1 MFIYHKLEVIAKQ
14 LDTAMMYRW
23 LISAW
28 PYASHFASPTTTTIM
43 RVASWLQV
51 VLTNDS
57 SWAQESRGSSK
68 RRVQTGN
75 DAFIDRQYWDTLSFN
90 SVWSDERIIPAYVAA
105 ASLIFLATH
114 AIVTSS
120 VAQKWL
126 STGFPKQTS
135 PDIEPRTSWLQK
147 RGGPTIIAF
156 KTIRLLAISVLLGLA
171 LFVSVTCGWQWYN
184 YVLILSLVST
194 AALLC

>member
-1 MFIYHKLEVIAKQ
+1 
-14 LDTAMMYRW
+14 
-23 LISAW
+23 
-28 PYASHFASPTTTTIM
+28 
-43 RVASWLQV
+43 
-51 VLTNDS
+51 
-57 SWAQESRGSSK
+57 
-68 RRVQTGN
+68 
-75 DAFIDRQYWDTLSFN
+75 LSFN
-90 SVWSDERIIPAYVAA
+90 SVWSDERITPAYVAA

-126 STGFPKQTS
+126 SKGFPKQTS

-156 KTIRLLAISVLLGLA
+156 KTIRLLAIGVLLGLA
-171 LFVSVTCGWQWYN
+171 LLVSVTSGWQWYN